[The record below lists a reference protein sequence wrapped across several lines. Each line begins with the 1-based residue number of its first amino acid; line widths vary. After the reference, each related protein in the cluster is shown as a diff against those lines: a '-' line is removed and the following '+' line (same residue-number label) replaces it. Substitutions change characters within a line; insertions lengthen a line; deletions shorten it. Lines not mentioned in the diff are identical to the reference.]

1 MTLQKGYGWK
11 VSETK
16 KEEMRVLD
24 EAFERGYNQG
34 YRHGVEDQKN
44 EAIWNLPEAIP
55 QDGELVQVIHLPYNW
70 RTRRLCRK
78 RKIQWLM
85 TNGIFLSGRKL
96 WEDNHE
102 PDEPWDEEE
111 WPDALII
118 SPKMV
123 IGWKDAVLLWHSAEV
138 PEWFV
143 KKYKGEGDS

>member
-1 MTLQKGYGWK
+1 MSQEKYDGESLSVFDQAY
-11 VSETK
+11 
-16 KEEMRVLD
+16 
-24 EAFERGYNQG
+24 ERGYKQG
-34 YRHGVEDQKN
+34 YRHGATDEKN
-44 EAIWNLPEAIP
+44 AEIWHLPQVPPE
-55 QDGELVQVIHLPYNW
+55 DGELVQVIHLPYNW

-111 WPDALII
+111 WNDWILI
-118 SPKMV
+118 SPRKAV
-123 IGWKDAVLLWHSAEV
+123 AWKDAVLLWHSAEV

-143 KKYKGEGDS
+143 EKYKGEGDS

>member
-1 MTLQKGYGWK
+1 MSQEKYGGESLS
-11 VSETK
+11 VF
-16 KEEMRVLD
+16 D
-24 EAFERGYNQG
+24 QAFERGYKQG
-34 YRHGVEDQKN
+34 YRHGATDEKN
-44 EAIWNLPEAIP
+44 AEIWHLPQVPPE
-55 QDGELVQVIHLPYNW
+55 DGELVQVIHLPYNW

-118 SPKMV
+118 SSKIV
-123 IGWKDAVLLWHSAEV
+123 IGWKGAVLLWHSAEV

-143 KKYKGEGDS
+143 EKYKGEGDT